1 MLASGAGCASSPG
14 EPPTWA
20 GGGSSC
26 GAQLRKGS
34 LAQGQGT
41 QSLAQGQKS
50 KNSEHKKISSMK
62 GRAGVV
68 WLVCFSGVSVK
79 LLLATSAF
87 AIALMAQIPV
97 FTSFSTGQGQSL
109 EQGQSPEQEQY
120 DEACE
125 KKS

>member
-34 LAQGQGT
+34 LAQGQGN

-50 KNSEHKKISSMK
+50 KNSGHKKISSMK
-62 GRAGVV
+62 GGLEWSGLFVF
-68 WLVCFSGVSVK
+68 LVF
-79 LLLATSAF
+79 L
-87 AIALMAQIPV
+87 
-97 FTSFSTGQGQSL
+97 
-109 EQGQSPEQEQY
+109 
-120 DEACE
+120 
-125 KKS
+125 

>member
-1 MLASGAGCASSPG
+1 MH
-14 EPPTWA
+14 
-20 GGGSSC
+20 
-26 GAQLRKGS
+26 KGKAPKALHKGKRARTVS
-34 LAQGQGT
+34 I
-41 QSLAQGQKS
+41 
-50 KNSEHKKISSMK
+50 KKISSMK
-62 GRAGVV
+62 GGAGVV

-97 FTSFSTGQGQSL
+97 FTSFSPGQGQSL